1 MAIKT
6 FSDVELALESH
17 IRYDSKELTTRTTKE
32 LSQFV
37 GSPEERL
44 KVVHVAG
51 TSGKTSTCYY
61 IRALLE
67 TAGQKTGLTVSPHVV
82 SIADR
87 VQIAGRPLDEV
98 TFCRYFDEYFQLVE
112 QFGGRPSYFEI
123 MMVFALWVFDREK
136 VDYAVVETGL
146 GGLHDSSN
154 ICRRPDKVCVL
165 TDIGIDHTAV
175 LGNTLSE
182 ITRQKVGIVAPGN
195 QLIMYR
201 QSDEIA
207 GVAEKYAE
215 NIIYVE
221 NPTTDDFRQRNFD
234 LAYRVYRHIANRDN
248 LVELSEPQVEGAS
261 LTQVPGRLEIY
272 RRGGVDIIL
281 DGAHNPQKM
290 TALVRALTQQSLDRK
305 FIVILAMKYNKDFR
319 EVLEII
325 KPITKQVI
333 VSEYRLFQDTRLG
346 ATSAD
351 ILLDECHRLNI
362 EVEKSANLSQALE
375 LALKKASGQ
384 TDILATGSLYA
395 VSELRKLLADSDTR
409 SLDSVY

>member
-6 FSDVELALESH
+6 FSDVELALESSARH
-17 IRYDSKELTTRTTKE
+17 NSKDLATRIAQELAK
-32 LSQFV
+32 FV
-37 GSPEERL
+37 GSPEKRL
-44 KVVHVAG
+44 KVIHIAG

-67 TAGQKTGLTVSPHVV
+67 VSGQKTGLTVSPHVV

-362 EVEKSANLSQALE
+362 EVEKSDNLSQALE

-395 VSELRKLLADSDTR
+395 VSELRKLLIEPNPVR
-409 SLDSVY
+409 PKY